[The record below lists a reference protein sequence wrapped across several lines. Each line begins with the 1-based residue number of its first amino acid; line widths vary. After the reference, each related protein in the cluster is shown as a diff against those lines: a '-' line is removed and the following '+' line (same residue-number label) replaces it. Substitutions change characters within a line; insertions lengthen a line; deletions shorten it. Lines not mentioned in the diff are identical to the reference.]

1 MTSEEIDQLGRTVQR
16 LLDNTTPQD
25 LHDQRQLNAADVA
38 LYDLVQLA
46 LRAADKPKRKSNIP
60 PHLLLK

>member
-1 MTSEEIDQLGRTVQR
+1 MTVSDVHKAHGILLATLDEFVSTDGDSLLAYQIATQELSR
-16 LLDNTTPQD
+16 L
-25 LHDQRQLNAADVA
+25 
-38 LYDLVQLA
+38 YQLA